1 MDEQQATTP
10 EETANGSQAFQKSI
24 EKNSGKDI
32 DAKTQSMLNTPF
44 SSEGSTMS
52 AEDKAFVEDIVSKV
66 DAGEMNLHSPSTI
79 MNQDIYDKLSGENQ
93 AKSDLFVNSTL
104 FVLRQIYDFYKS
116 DLDNN
121 SDMMIN
127 MVQELRHKKETLEN
141 EIGDVLKI

>member
-1 MDEQQATTP
+1 MDEQNPTP
-10 EETANGSQAFQKSI
+10 QETSQGSKAFNKSI
-24 EKNSGKDI
+24 QDNAGKNI
-32 DAKTQSMLNTPF
+32 DAKTQEMLNTPF
-44 SSEGSTMS
+44 SDGSTSMS
-52 AEDKAFVEDIVSKV
+52 SEDKAFVEDIISKV
-66 DAGEMNLHSPSTI
+66 DAGDMNLHAPSSI
-79 MNQDIYDKLSGENQ
+79 MNQDIYEKLSGEDQ

-116 DLDNN
+116 ELDNN